1 MTTDQSSGSE
11 ANSRLVFRYHAIP
24 ERGRF
29 HLPFIA
35 SSAVSCVWSPPATAS
50 FRCTSCALMISSAVL
65 RWSSRSHGRPVAYV
79 SLSSWVSLPFSG
91 RAINAPAIRFRGN
104 RGRQRARPALRR
116 GRDDQSLE
124 ADQCVLRSSW
134 AGRSGCTHPSWRA
147 TPSAASFADWMSSF
161 FMVNMACM
169 ARLARSG
176 SGSPSNEGSS
186 VGTIC
191 QRRPKRSFSHP
202 QAISSPPS
210 VSAPSSGRPP
220 RQWRNRP

>member
-1 MTTDQSSGSE
+1 
-11 ANSRLVFRYHAIP
+11 
-24 ERGRF
+24 
-29 HLPFIA
+29 
-35 SSAVSCVWSPPATAS
+35 
-50 FRCTSCALMISSAVL
+50 
-65 RWSSRSHGRPVAYV
+65 
-79 SLSSWVSLPFSG
+79 
-91 RAINAPAIRFRGN
+91 
-104 RGRQRARPALRR
+104 
-116 GRDDQSLE
+116 
-124 ADQCVLRSSW
+124 
-134 AGRSGCTHPSWRA
+134 
-147 TPSAASFADWMSSF
+147 
-161 FMVNMACM
+161 MVNMACM